1 MLNSAA
7 RTRAAANRLSRKGLF
22 LHKKQHVEPPMVAR
36 KDFNGKILR
45 SSQKVTIMNLTTR
58 LALGTCGFL
67 IGASIAV
74 SGAQTAEPTVLTIF
88 AAGTLAGP
96 FKQVNALFEKQY
108 PNVTVHAQYGGSVMM
123 ARRITDLHQDA
134 DLLAVA
140 DYNVIPK
147 YMFGSQP
154 HASWYA
160 GFARNAITFV
170 YTDKSK
176 YANEIN
182 SQNWYKVLA
191 RPGVEIGRSNP
202 DTDPSGYQTLQMLD
216 LAEKYYNA
224 PGLKQ
229 NVLANAPLAN
239 IRDTET
245 ELISALQLGQID
257 YLAIYR
263 SDATQHHLK
272 FLDLPAKINLSDPSL
287 SAFYQQGVARTK
299 NGDLAGRPIVYAV
312 TMVNG
317 SMNSGTAE
325 KYVALLL
332 GSQGQAVMKDNGFGE
347 FNPAFAVHI
356 EAMPAALKQLVKPW
370 PGS

>member
-1 MLNSAA
+1 VPI
-7 RTRAAANRLSRKGLF
+7 F
-22 LHKKQHVEPPMVAR
+22 P
-36 KDFNGKILR
+36 
-45 SSQKVTIMNLTTR
+45 KVIIVKLTTR
-58 LALGTCGFL
+58 LGLGTYGFL
-67 IGASIAV
+67 VAASIAV

-108 PNVTVHAQYGGSVMM
+108 PNVTVQAQYGGSVMM

-134 DLLAVA
+134 DMLAVA

-154 HASWYA
+154 HAYWYT

-176 YANEIN
+176 YADGIN

-191 RPGVEIGRSNP
+191 RPGVAIGRSNP
-202 DTDPSGYQTLQMLD
+202 DTDPSGYQTVQMLN

-224 PGLKQ
+224 PGLQQK
-229 NVLANAPLAN
+229 VLANAPLAN
-239 IRDTET
+239 MRDTET

-263 SDATQHHLK
+263 SDALQHHLK
-272 FLDLPAKINLSDPSL
+272 FLDLPAKINLSDPARA
-287 SAFYQQGVARTK
+287 AFYQQGVAHTK
-299 NGDLAGRPIVYAV
+299 NGALAGRPIVYAV

-317 SMNSGTAE
+317 SKNADRAE

-332 GSQGQAVMKDNGFGE
+332 GPQGQAVMKNNGFGGIS
-347 FNPAFAVHI
+347 PAFAVHI
-356 EAMPAALKQLVKPW
+356 EAMPVGLQKLVKPW
-370 PGS
+370 PGP